1 MLSLFIFTLT
11 SFAPS
16 IEVSPM
22 GGDVI
27 TSIHIHSV
35 LARHQ
40 IRINKSLYNPTYV
53 YADTSTVLELLD
65 VEAPRDQFDIYV
77 EGDGTT
83 VGRSWKQEP
92 HQKSWIRMLPEER
105 SGAKPAPFSA
115 QAVIRTKKL
124 FAPNVRDVLYIPRTY
139 LGPDMM
145 YHVGFDINVMFP
157 DGPRH
162 CQLFEKDGKQFV
174 TDEDYGVDF
183 TPRVRLLSV
192 K

>member
-1 MLSLFIFTLT
+1 M
-11 SFAPS
+11 APH
-16 IEVSPM
+16 
-22 GGDVI
+22 D
-27 TSIHIHSV
+27 
-35 LARHQ
+35 R
-40 IRINKSLYNPTYV
+40 
-53 YADTSTVLELLD
+53 
-65 VEAPRDQFDIYV
+65 FDLNL
-77 EGDGTT
+77 EGDGTAT
-83 VGRSWKQEP
+83 GRSRRPEAL
-92 HQKSWIRMLPEER
+92 QKGWIRMLPEER

-115 QAVIRTKKL
+115 QAVIRTIKL

-139 LGPDMM
+139 LGPDMK
-145 YHVGFDINVMFP
+145 YHVGFDINVLFP